1 MNCKVIPIWWVLIS
15 LLLASCDRAINREL
29 SEVVTPSKVAVLR
42 AQELPAEAELLLTA
56 WGTTPADSLLIT
68 TAKKANGAWVV
79 DKQYELQSQGLIS
92 ALYPSNLTRHQ
103 ESVLVMENIQ
113 TPILYYSV
121 KADKSSSREL
131 TIDLQQVQVTISMH
145 FDLSQF
151 QPTDRVDEVRVQ
163 SRYAYGWIH
172 LNSGDFTTIDIPF
185 DESTIYTHTIG
196 KSVGEVISADGKY
209 TYDYLLLPQ
218 GETSMMVWLKING
231 KDYVASL
238 LMKEALS
245 NHQYHFDI
253 ALLNRY
259 SPIPLTDE
267 EKQRGQS
274 DNNEVIEDI
283 FFTDYEYTTTA
294 EYLKNVSNNHGVIF
308 TYWLDS
314 RIEEVPELEYKVLIR
329 DEAGNVVAR
338 SPIYGGL
345 KIQPYHYDG
354 FSVPIY
360 IDAPKE
366 GKYTQQLLLRKKG
379 DTQWY
384 EPNQKSDDTP
394 QDKEFEV
401 HREQSVFASAF
412 RLDKGGEKAS
422 VAGIIQRKYNHPYT
436 AQLTLNNYSSSPQTV
451 KIRLYNRRAP
461 KEMHSN
467 ITLSD
472 ESAWQDLVGH
482 TSVVLSPLSSNEVLI
497 DYQLT
502 VKHSSVD
509 RFSPY
514 ICATITYPDQPKK
527 EYPLLMDGSLIFRVA
542 SSVYH
547 PAPIVTNSYVNNKAY
562 ISIF

>member
-1 MNCKVIPIWWVLIS
+1 MASCNQSIDQPSDPPI
-15 LLLASCDRAINREL
+15 LASKVVEL
-29 SEVVTPSKVAVLR
+29 RSG
-42 AQELPAEAELLLTA
+42 QLPQGAELLFTVWGETA
-56 WGTTPADSLLIT
+56 ADSLHIT
-68 TAKKANGAWVV
+68 TAQQSNGGWAVKKPFEFKKN
-79 DKQYELQSQGLIS
+79 SQVS
-92 ALYPSNLTRHQ
+92 ALFPSHLQRH
-103 ESVLVMENIQ
+103 EEAILVMEREQ
-113 TPILYYSV
+113 SPVYFFSKKLGES
-121 KADKSSSREL
+121 DSRKL
-131 TIDLQQVQVTISMH
+131 DIDFRQVQSTVSMH
-145 FDLSQF
+145 FDVSQF
-151 QPTDRVDEVRVQ
+151 SPNDRIDEVRVQ
-163 SRYAYGWIH
+163 SRYTYGWIH
-172 LNSGDFTTIDIPF
+172 LNNGNFTRMDIPF
-185 DESTIYTHTIG
+185 DESTVYTH
-196 KSVGEVISADGKY
+196 SVGKTIAEVSDQGKY
-209 TYDYLLLPQ
+209 TFDYLLLPQ
-218 GETSMMVWLKING
+218 GETSMMVWIKING
-231 KDYVASL
+231 RDYVTSL
-238 LMKEALS
+238 LMNEARS
-245 NHQYHFDI
+245 NHQYHFEI
-253 ALLNRY
+253 SLLNRY
-259 SPIPLTDE
+259 SITPLTDE
-267 EKQRGQS
+267 EKKRGQV
-274 DNNEVIEDI
+274 DGNEVIEDI
-283 FFTDYEYTTTA
+283 FFSDYEYTTTS
-294 EYLKNVSNNHGVIF
+294 EYLKSISNNHGVVF

-329 DEAGNVVAR
+329 DEVGNVVAR

-384 EPNQKSDDTP
+384 EPNQKGDDTP

-422 VAGIIQRKYNHPYT
+422 VAGITQRKYNHPYT
-436 AQLTLNNYSSSPQTV
+436 AQLTLNNYSSSPKTV

-497 DYQLT
+497 DYQIT

-514 ICATITYPDQPKK
+514 ICATITYPDQPEK

>member
-1 MNCKVIPIWWVLIS
+1 MNNRPTFILVLLGLLMASCNQSIDQPSDPPI
-15 LLLASCDRAINREL
+15 LASKVVEL
-29 SEVVTPSKVAVLR
+29 RSG
-42 AQELPAEAELLLTA
+42 QLPQGAELLFTVWGETA
-56 WGTTPADSLLIT
+56 ADSLHIT
-68 TAKKANGAWVV
+68 TAQQSNGGWAVKKPFEFKKN
-79 DKQYELQSQGLIS
+79 SQVS
-92 ALYPSNLTRHQ
+92 ALFPSHLQRH
-103 ESVLVMENIQ
+103 EEAILVMEREQ
-113 TPILYYSV
+113 SPVYFFSKKLGES
-121 KADKSSSREL
+121 DSRKL
-131 TIDLQQVQVTISMH
+131 DIDFRQVQSTVSMH
-145 FDLSQF
+145 FDVSQF
-151 QPTDRVDEVRVQ
+151 SPNDRIDEVRVQ
-163 SRYAYGWIH
+163 SRYTYGWIH
-172 LNSGDFTTIDIPF
+172 LNNGNFTRMDIPF
-185 DESTIYTHTIG
+185 DESTVYTH
-196 KSVGEVISADGKY
+196 SVGKTIAEVSDQGKY
-209 TYDYLLLPQ
+209 TFDYLLLPQ
-218 GETSMMVWLKING
+218 GETSMMVWIKING
-231 KDYVASL
+231 RDYVTSL
-238 LMKEALS
+238 LMNEARS
-245 NHQYHFDI
+245 NHQYHFEI
-253 ALLNRY
+253 SLLNRY
-259 SPIPLTDE
+259 SITPLTDE
-267 EKQRGQS
+267 EKKRGQV
-274 DNNEVIEDI
+274 DGNEVIEDI
-283 FFTDYEYTTTA
+283 FFSDYEYTTTS
-294 EYLKNVSNNHGVIF
+294 EYLKSISNNHGVVF

-329 DEAGNVVAR
+329 DEVGNVVAR

-384 EPNQKSDDTP
+384 EPNQKGDDTP

-422 VAGIIQRKYNHPYT
+422 VAGITQRKYNHPYT
-436 AQLTLNNYSSSPQTV
+436 AQLTLNNYSSSPKTV

-497 DYQLT
+497 DYQIT

-514 ICATITYPDQPKK
+514 ICATITYPDQPEK